1 MGACSRSY
9 AIRSVIWKGIIMG
22 KTISVALQKG
32 GVGKTT
38 TVINLSA
45 ALAERGKKV
54 LVIDID
60 PQCNTTSGFGLDKEN
75 EENTAY
81 TLLLGETSIHQCIK
95 RIDLEQIDLIPS
107 NKDIAAIGIEMLG
120 FNDKEVR
127 LRKAIK
133 EIRDKYDYIFIDCPP
148 SLNLLTINAFVA
160 SDTVLIP
167 TQCEYYALEGLG
179 LLIHSMNLV
188 RERMN
193 PILEI
198 EGIVIT
204 MHDSRNNLSRDVISN
219 VKNYFPYKTFNT
231 MIPRNI
237 RLAEAPSHGMSVL
250 RYAPEATG
258 SEAYRMLAE
267 EIIERNEE
275 R

>member
-1 MGACSRSY
+1 
-9 AIRSVIWKGIIMG
+9 MG

-60 PQCNTTSGFGLDKEN
+60 PQCNTTSGFGLDKEK

-81 TLLLGETSIHQCIK
+81 TILLGETSIQQCIK
-95 RIDLEQIDLIPS
+95 RIDQEQVDLIPS
-107 NKDIAAIGIEMLG
+107 DKDIAAIGIEMLG
-120 FNDKEVR
+120 FEDKEVR
-127 LRKAIK
+127 LRRVIE
-133 EIRDKYDYIFIDCPP
+133 EIRGKYDYIFIDCPP
-148 SLNLLTINAFVA
+148 SISLLTINAFVA

-167 TQCEYYALEGLG
+167 TQCEYYALEGLS

-188 RERMN
+188 RQRMN
-193 PILEI
+193 PTLDI

-204 MHDSRNNLSRDVISN
+204 MYDSRNNLSRDVISN
-219 VKNYFPYKTFNT
+219 VKSYFPNKTFNT

-258 SEAYRMLAE
+258 AEAYRLLAE
-267 EIIERNEE
+267 EIIERN
-275 R
+275 